1 MLSPYC
7 SGIANKYGMKVGGV
21 KKFIP
26 NLGNKSLQ
34 YVVHYRNFQLYLSLG
49 MKLTKVHRVF
59 KFKQSN
65 WSIKYIDFNTDERKN
80 ATNSFEN
87 FFLKLMINS
96 IYGETMK
103 NLRKRINVRLINNAE
118 DYENM

>member
-1 MLSPYC
+1 
-7 SGIANKYGMKVGGV
+7 
-21 KKFIP
+21 
-26 NLGNKSLQ
+26 
-34 YVVHYRNFQLYLSLG
+34 

-87 FFLKLMINS
+87 FFLKLVINS